1 VNRLSNQTILTARV
15 AGFCVLLLSSCAFA
29 QAPQATTVAPVAKP
43 QVAAAHGL
51 TQLRPFG
58 VWDYAGTAAALGLLY
73 LVEALPG
80 PSSAD
85 WDGPILLDK
94 PVRSW
99 LVADS
104 RQGRAQADSL
114 SDVLWYASLAYPT
127 LSAFAVPL
135 ARGAGFETSWQLTM
149 MNAQAFA
156 VSSMIT
162 RLSHRVIGRSRPNAI
177 GCRRDPDYSD
187 QCGKPQQLASFF
199 SGHQALSMTGA
210 GLACA
215 HHLHGHL
222 FGNAHA
228 DAVGCGAAIA
238 VAQLVGIMRMRA
250 DKHWLSDTLMG
261 TLVGFGVGYG
271 LPTLLHYHPFWRK
284 ARGSHTSSAQDSQGA
299 RSGAV
304 SVMPL
309 VVPQATTL
317 TVTAVF

>member
-1 VNRLSNQTILTARV
+1 VDRLNQKIFTACV
-15 AGFCVLLLSSCAFA
+15 AGLCVLVLSSCAFA
-29 QAPQATTVAPVAKP
+29 QVP
-43 QVAAAHGL
+43 QVTKMQSA
-51 TQLRPFG
+51 QPWPPPFRPFG
-58 VWDYAGTAAALGLLY
+58 AWDYAGTAAALGLVY
-73 LVEALPG
+73 LVEAMPG
-80 PSSAD
+80 PRQAH
-85 WDGPILLDK
+85 WDSPILLDK
-94 PVRSW
+94 PVRNL
-99 LVADS
+99 LVAGS
-104 RQGRAQADSL
+104 QEGRAQADSL

-127 LSAFAVPL
+127 LSGFAVPL

-149 MNAQAFA
+149 MNVQAFA

-162 RLSHRVIGRSRPNAI
+162 RFSHRVVGRARPNTV
-177 GCRRDPDYSD
+177 GCRQDPDYSD
-187 QCGKPQQLASFF
+187 QCGKSQQLASFF

-222 FGNAHA
+222 FGNSNA
-228 DAVGCGAAIA
+228 DAFACGTAIV

-284 ARGSHTSSAQDSQGA
+284 ARSAHADSVNTP

-304 SVMPL
+304 SFMPL
-309 VVPQATTL
+309 VVPQATAL